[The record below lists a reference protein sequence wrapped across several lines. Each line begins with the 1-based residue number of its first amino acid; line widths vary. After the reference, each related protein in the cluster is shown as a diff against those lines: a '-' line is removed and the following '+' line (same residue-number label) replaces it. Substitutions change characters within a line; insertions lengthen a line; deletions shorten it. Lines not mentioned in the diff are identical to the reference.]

1 MRKDKLRIIGWGMMF
16 VVIAI
21 VVICFDDIQ
30 AMVNEVMVE
39 QAESLVD
46 QLLR

>member
-1 MRKDKLRIIGWGMMF
+1 MRKDELRLIGWVLMF
-16 VVIAI
+16 VVIAV